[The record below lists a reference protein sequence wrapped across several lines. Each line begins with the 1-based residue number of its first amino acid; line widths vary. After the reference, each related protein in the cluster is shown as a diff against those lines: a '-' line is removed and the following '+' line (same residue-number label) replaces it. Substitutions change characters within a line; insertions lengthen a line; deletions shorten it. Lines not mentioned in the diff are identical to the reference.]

1 MKQEERTSIMRI
13 VSDLIKADAIID
25 TREIKF
31 LMSIKEKYGIKRD
44 DERYVSN
51 MTLSQAIRILV
62 QAPENLKSEFLN
74 DCMNIALSDDYCA
87 RTEAL
92 IIVSLLATMTDKLN
106 VDADVV
112 SVEHNGLTFENAQ
125 MLYVES
131 SEDELANKSIRENYR
146 EIISES
152 RLAGFDFVYL
162 PQISEHY
169 RSISHEQLLQ
179 IISFLYPSASEN
191 RLNMVI
197 DKLLCLST
205 SEFCKE
211 QLSTKLTIHEMYDVQ
226 PSLFIKIG
234 ETSANDKEYANFLI
248 LGLDN
253 DAINTIRLF
262 IDTFSTL
269 FRSREI
275 NYLREERGRFVYA
288 GFYKQILDIHMLQKG
303 IISSILIDT
312 IKEEISFPDADVKVD
327 KLHRREKALYALLI
341 LESESGGI
349 NFSKPKSAKLL
360 ERYNRRMATIMRK
373 YGMIYEKFG
382 GDRQKVP
389 NIEIPEIRLP
399 MFALIKRQIMKLDGV
414 LSHAEDYLIKRN
426 IYGNYCINVNTSL
439 CLFRSSNDADAV
451 HAAESDFWSR
461 IVAL

>member
-1 MKQEERTSIMRI
+1 
-13 VSDLIKADAIID
+13 
-25 TREIKF
+25 
-31 LMSIKEKYGIKRD
+31 
-44 DERYVSN
+44 
-51 MTLSQAIRILV
+51 MT
-62 QAPENLKSEFLN
+62 
-74 DCMNIALSDDYCA
+74 
-87 RTEAL
+87 
-92 IIVSLLATMTDKLN
+92 
-106 VDADVV
+106 
-112 SVEHNGLTFENAQ
+112 
-125 MLYVES
+125 
-131 SEDELANKSIRENYR
+131 
-146 EIISES
+146 
-152 RLAGFDFVYL
+152 
-162 PQISEHY
+162 
-169 RSISHEQLLQ
+169 
-179 IISFLYPSASEN
+179 
-191 RLNMVI
+191 
-197 DKLLCLST
+197 LST

-211 QLSTKLTIHEMYDVQ
+211 QLSTKLSIHEMYDVQ

-248 LGLDN
+248 LGLDK

-269 FRSREI
+269 YRSREI
-275 NYLREERGRFVYA
+275 NYLREEKGRFVYA

-303 IISSILIDT
+303 IVSSILIDT
-312 IKEEISFPDADVKVD
+312 IREEISFPDADVKVD

-360 ERYNRRMATIMRK
+360 ERYNRRMATIMKK

-382 GDRQKVP
+382 GDRQKAP

-439 CLFRSSNDADAV
+439 CLFRSSNDDAAAV
-451 HAAESDFWSR
+451 HAAESEFWSR

>member
-31 LMSIKEKYGIKRD
+31 LMSIKEKYGIKRE
-44 DERYVSN
+44 DERFVSN

-62 QAPENLKSEFLN
+62 QAPESIKKEFLG

-112 SVEHNGLTFENAQ
+112 SVEYNGLSFENAQ

-131 SEDELANKSIRENYR
+131 WKDEDANKIIQYNYR
-146 EIISES
+146 EIISEA

-179 IISFLYPSASEN
+179 IISFLYPSASED
-191 RLNMVI
+191 RLDMVI
-197 DKLLCLST
+197 NKLMTLST

-211 QLSTKLTIHEMYDVQ
+211 QLSTKLSIHEMYDVQ

-248 LGLDN
+248 LGLDK

-269 FRSREI
+269 YRSREI
-275 NYLREERGRFVYA
+275 NYLREEKGRFVYA

-303 IISSILIDT
+303 IVSSILIDT
-312 IKEEISFPDADVKVD
+312 IREEISFPDADVKVD
-327 KLHRREKALYALLI
+327 KLHRREKALYALSCHI
-341 LESESGGI
+341 CRGG
-349 NFSKPKSAKLL
+349 N
-360 ERYNRRMATIMRK
+360 
-373 YGMIYEKFG
+373 
-382 GDRQKVP
+382 
-389 NIEIPEIRLP
+389 LP
-399 MFALIKRQIMKLDGV
+399 L
-414 LSHAEDYLIKRN
+414 
-426 IYGNYCINVNTSL
+426 
-439 CLFRSSNDADAV
+439 
-451 HAAESDFWSR
+451 
-461 IVAL
+461 